1 MKDALITFETA
12 KLAKEMGYKPL
23 YPSTEYVCGFID
35 EDDFLTPLEC
45 KIQEEDCDRNTYYLR
60 PTQPE
65 LQRWLRDQYK
75 LYVQVTLIEDIV
87 GITESFDVIVASI
100 TKQTYVYESSNS
112 LIDYET
118 ALEEGLFNA
127 LKFIK

>member
-12 KLAKEMGYKPL
+12 KLAKEKGYEPL
-23 YPSTEYVCGFID
+23 YRSTEYVCGFIYD

-45 KIQEEDCDRNTYYLR
+45 KIQEEDYVRYTYYLR

-75 LYVQVTLIEDIV
+75 LYVQVSLIEDIV

-100 TKQTYVYESSNS
+100 PKQTYVYESNNS

-127 LKFIK
+127 LKLI